1 VIKAK
6 TSRALSKAVCIIN
19 DLERDIS
26 LNDPVGSKTVGLWE
40 ASGAFHGSEDHVWF
54 EDRWMVA
61 SLCDE

>member
-26 LNDPVGSKTVGLWE
+26 LNDPGSFGKLLGPSMGVRTMCGLRTGGW
-40 ASGAFHGSEDHVWF
+40 
-54 EDRWMVA
+54 
-61 SLCDE
+61 SLPCVMSD